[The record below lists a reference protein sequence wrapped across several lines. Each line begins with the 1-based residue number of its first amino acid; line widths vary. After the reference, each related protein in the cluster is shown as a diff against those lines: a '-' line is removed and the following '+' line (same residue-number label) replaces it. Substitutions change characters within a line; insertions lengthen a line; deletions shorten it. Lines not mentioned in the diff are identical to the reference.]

1 MSHRN
6 ITNRGNGPIKTSL
19 AVAVAGAGLAL
30 VLAGCASGASTTP
43 TASGNVPEGADPA
56 IYNSLPD
63 ENKESGKLS
72 IATDPTYGPPCEFY
86 ENSSST
92 EMIGFEVD
100 LWNAI
105 AEKMGL
111 TPEPEALAFDSL
123 IPSVE
128 SGRYDMAMECL
139 TDNPEREKSGDFVDM
154 FYSEIGFLAS
164 AENPKDVSEDPES
177 LCGLNIATVT
187 GTDVATYVPNII
199 EPLCLDAG
207 LPAPTATE
215 FPASAQVL
223 LAIDSGRV
231 DATLKSVSQSQ
242 YMITKTDAPY
252 VIFETDVLPKKYS
265 GPIFN
270 KENTA
275 LSAAWLAGVKAIH
288 EDGQYDAILD
298 EWGISGLAL
307 DEPGINLA
315 TENPLPTATPA
326 P

>member
-1 MSHRN
+1 MSHPN
-6 ITNRGNGPIKTSL
+6 STSRGSGPIKKSL
-19 AVAVAGAGLAL
+19 VIAVAGAGVAL
-30 VLAGCASGASTTP
+30 VLAGCAGGATTTPAASGA
-43 TASGNVPEGADPA
+43 VPEGADPA
-56 IYNSLPD
+56 IYNSLPE
-63 ENKESGKLS
+63 ENKTSGKLT

-86 ENSSST
+86 KDASST

-105 AEKMGL
+105 SEKMGL
-111 TPEPEALAFDSL
+111 TPEPTALAFDSL
-123 IPSVE
+123 IPSVA

-139 TDNPEREKSGDFVDM
+139 TDNPEREESGDFVDM
-154 FYSEIGFLAS
+154 FYSEIGFMAS
-164 AENPKDVSEDPES
+164 AENPKDVSADPES

-207 LPAPTATE
+207 LPAPVATE
-215 FPASAQVL
+215 FPASSQVL
-223 LAIDSGRV
+223 IAIDSGRV

-242 YMITKTDAPY
+242 YMINKTDAPY

-275 LSAAWLAGVKAIH
+275 LSAAWLAGVKAIQ
-288 EDGQYDAILD
+288 EEGTYDAILED
-298 EWGISGLAL
+298 WGISGLAL

-315 TENPLPTATPA
+315 TERPLPTPTPA